1 MDPFGSHIQSMAAS
15 LLAAESTAHV
25 RPWPAFKTRTDR
37 RGRGW
42 GGGRAVLS
50 HCCDRICDRVDNLQK
65 TEAGRRISDGA
76 QLT

>member
-37 RGRGW
+37 RGQ
-42 GGGRAVLS
+42 GGGGVGGHGIISLL
-50 HCCDRICDRVDNLQK
+50 HHVDVIL
-65 TEAGRRISDGA
+65 
-76 QLT
+76 